1 MRLDG
6 ILPDRLRE
14 GLTPAERQLLERVA
28 GGEEADF
35 SSPDES
41 QNDPAQGAAWGPE
54 RTIRAALLHWLCTDS
69 QAAARVPPKGIRIRG
84 ARIQGP
90 LDFEGATLLHR
101 LFLIRCA
108 IPEGILL
115 TDARTRRIDFSGSY
129 TKGLHADGLIVDG
142 ALILSGLICTGEVR
156 LEGAHIQ
163 GQLSCTGARLENPN
177 GDALRADRMT
187 VEERVFLDQGFHATG
202 AVRLLGAH
210 IRGSLSCRGARLENP
225 NGDALSADRMTV
237 EGDVFLDQGFHATG
251 AVRLLGA
258 HIKGQLS
265 CTGARLENPNGD
277 ALSADRMTV
286 EGSVFLNQGFH
297 ATGKVRLLEA
307 RIGGSLSCR
316 GARLENPNGDALSA
330 DRMTVEGSVFLNQ
343 GFHATGAVRLL
354 GAHIGGQLSCR
365 GARLENPNGDAL
377 LADRMTVEERV
388 FLDKGFH
395 ATGAVRLLGAHI
407 KGQLSCTGARL
418 ENPNGDALSADRM
431 TVEGDVF
438 LDQGF
443 HATGAVRLLGA
454 RIRGSL
460 SCRGAWLENP
470 NGDALRAERSTVEE
484 SVFLDGLELN
494 GGLNF
499 QYARLGVIV
508 DDEGSWPQRG
518 RLRIDGLEYERFA
531 GDRTP
536 MDARRRLEWL
546 RRQLPDFRPQP
557 YDQLAQVFRRM
568 GLEAEAVEVM
578 IAKQEDLIRYGK
590 LSLWGRLTRRILGV
604 TIGHGYR
611 SGQALL
617 WSLAFVIIGA
627 LIFGWA
633 DAHSLMAPSSP
644 EILTDPLYR
653 ASGTIP
659 LDYPRFQALAYSLD
673 AFLPIVDLHQE
684 SFWLPDASKPFG
696 ALVRLYL
703 WIHIAAGWLLSTLF
717 VSGVTG
723 LVRRLE

>member
-54 RTIRAALLHWLCTDS
+54 RTIRAALLHWLCTDP
-69 QAAARVPPKGIRIRG
+69 QAAACVPPKGIRIRG

-90 LDFEGATLLHR
+90 LDFEGATLPHR

-115 TDARTRRIDFSGSY
+115 TDARTRRIDLSGSY
-129 TKGLHADGLIVDG
+129 TQGLHADGLIVDG

-163 GQLSCTGARLENPN
+163 GQLSC
-177 GDALRADRMT
+177 
-187 VEERVFLDQGFHATG
+187 
-202 AVRLLGAH
+202 
-210 IRGSLSCRGARLENP
+210 RGAR
-225 NGDALSADRMTV
+225 
-237 EGDVFLDQGFHATG
+237 
-251 AVRLLGA
+251 
-258 HIKGQLS
+258 
-265 CTGARLENPNGD
+265 
-277 ALSADRMTV
+277 
-286 EGSVFLNQGFH
+286 
-297 ATGKVRLLEA
+297 
-307 RIGGSLSCR
+307 
-316 GARLENPNGDALSA
+316 
-330 DRMTVEGSVFLNQ
+330 
-343 GFHATGAVRLL
+343 
-354 GAHIGGQLSCR
+354 
-365 GARLENPNGDAL
+365 
-377 LADRMTVEERV
+377 
-388 FLDKGFH
+388 
-395 ATGAVRLLGAHI
+395 
-407 KGQLSCTGARL
+407 
-418 ENPNGDALSADRM
+418 
-431 TVEGDVF
+431 
-438 LDQGF
+438 
-443 HATGAVRLLGA
+443 
-454 RIRGSL
+454 
-460 SCRGAWLENP
+460 LENP

-518 RLRIDGLEYERFA
+518 RLRIDGLEYEGFA

-590 LSLWGRLTRRILGV
+590 LSRWSKLTRRVLGI

-611 SGQALL
+611 SGRALL
-617 WSLAFVIIGA
+617 
-627 LIFGWA
+627 
-633 DAHSLMAPSSP
+633 
-644 EILTDPLYR
+644 
-653 ASGTIP
+653 
-659 LDYPRFQALAYSLD
+659 
-673 AFLPIVDLHQE
+673 
-684 SFWLPDASKPFG
+684 
-696 ALVRLYL
+696 
-703 WIHIAAGWLLSTLF
+703 
-717 VSGVTG
+717 
-723 LVRRLE
+723 